1 MIVSSPTAPEA
12 AADEV
17 VDTLL
22 LVTAGDT
29 KGAAEASAELIRR
42 LSEDGRVD
50 AQIFPLGDDAHSSL
64 ATVMARSTERIVA
77 VPLSA
82 SSHDDLPARVDAL
95 LRWARAWWP
104 AVAFLQTA
112 PLGTVG
118 YAVDWASRRIRATL
132 DTQVVKVPRGRTGV
146 LVVGPAGGTPLA
158 NAEICAIA
166 RLLWEDGNYGLV
178 ETAFVYDGGRPSVT
192 DRMASFEQAG
202 MLRLVVLPLVM
213 LDGPMLTAV
222 HSLVA
227 QYPSPD
233 GRMDIVVAGPLLD
246 TGAAAAIVRERYHEA
261 RLHRQPS
268 GDVETSAGHEHAP
281 LAADG
286 ARRVENILPPRYQGG
301 AVASS
306 TPMRSAPLN
315 YDADGQVAWDTIW
328 QSFCD
333 LALAGGPPHRGTLL
347 EPASKEDVLQNRED
361 YVRVA
366 AEIARGLS
374 MITGF
379 PVIADAAPG
388 WVGLVC
394 PDEPMAV
401 WMLRA
406 IIVEN
411 VSVRR
416 QGATLFLPAGPD
428 YRIEKEIKNVITA
441 VAKTHHYFTEHLN
454 AR

>member
-1 MIVSSPTAPEA
+1 MTVSSPAVSETDTAA
-12 AADEV
+12 V

-29 KGAAEASAELIRR
+29 EAESAELIRR
-42 LSEDGRVD
+42 LSDDGRVD
-50 AQIFPLGDDAHSSL
+50 AQTFPLDGDAHARL
-64 ATVMARSTERIVA
+64 AIVMERSPQRIVA
-77 VPLSA
+77 IPLSA
-82 SSHDDLPARVDAL
+82 GSHDDLPVRLAGL
-95 LRWARAWWP
+95 LQWAGAWWP
-104 AVAFLQTA
+104 EVAFLQTA

-118 YAVDWASRRIRATL
+118 YLMDWASRRIRATL
-132 DTQVVKVPRGRTGV
+132 DAQAVKVPRGRTGV
-146 LVVGPAGGTPLA
+146 LVVGPAGGTPLE
-158 NAEICAIA
+158 NAEVCAIA
-166 RLLWEDGNYGLV
+166 RLLWEDGDYGLV
-178 ETAFVYDGGRPSVT
+178 ETAFVYDGGRPSVS
-192 DRMASFEQAG
+192 DRMARCEQAA

-213 LDGPMLTAV
+213 LEGPMLAEV
-222 HSLVA
+222 RSLVA
-227 QYPSPD
+227 QYRAPE
-233 GRMDIVVAGPLLD
+233 GGMDIVVAAPLLE

-261 RLHRQPS
+261 RLRRPQDGDNEPS
-268 GDVETSAGHEHAP
+268 AAPEHKSSATDGGH
-281 LAADG
+281 
-286 ARRVENILPPRYQGG
+286 RVENILPPRYQGG

-306 TPMRSAPLN
+306 RPMRSAPLN
-315 YDADGQVAWDTIW
+315 YDDDGKVAWDTIW

-347 EPASKEDVLQNRED
+347 EPASKEDVLRSRED
-361 YVRVA
+361 YDRVA

-394 PDEPMAV
+394 PDEAMAV

-416 QGATLFLPAGPD
+416 QGATLFLPAGPE
-428 YRIEKEIKNVITA
+428 YRIEKEIKNVITS

-454 AR
+454 GR